1 MEGDAASTNQASGKQ
16 LRALSHPIRLRILEA
31 LADRPGTAST
41 LARELGESSGATSY
55 HLRALHRAGLVDE
68 DETQPN
74 RRERWW
80 RRRHGWLM
88 IPTGSTEPDERA
100 AEAQLR
106 AFFVECDADA
116 VARFVAHEHELE
128 QPWRRAAF
136 IGSWNVD
143 LTPAEVEALAEKV
156 VEEIRAAGRRARKG
170 VGRTRVVV
178 SFKAVP
184 WIDGAP

>member
-1 MEGDAASTNQASGKQ
+1 MSNELPEGDRESARTPQASGEQ
-16 LRALSHPIRLRILEA
+16 LRALAHPIRIRILEA
-31 LADRPGTAST
+31 LASGPGTAST

-106 AFFVECDADA
+106 
-116 VARFVAHEHELE
+116 
-128 QPWRRAAF
+128 
-136 IGSWNVD
+136 
-143 LTPAEVEALAEKV
+143 
-156 VEEIRAAGRRARKG
+156 
-170 VGRTRVVV
+170 
-178 SFKAVP
+178 
-184 WIDGAP
+184 